1 MFCKH
6 CGKEIQQGAA
16 FCSHCGGMTENRV
29 QSADPFD
36 TPPASYNSAP
46 SSPAPKP
53 TTAPVPQNNTLS
65 TVGFVLSFLISLAGL
80 ICSIMGL
87 KKADECGG
95 TGKGLA
101 IAGIV
106 ISVLN
111 MVFSFII
118 NVIIMPQLID
128 MSQFIGMWT
137 AIFEGAF
144 EGAYNGIAFIL

>member
-16 FCSHCGGMTENRV
+16 FCPHCGGLVENSA

-46 SSPAPKP
+46 SQSPAPAPKP
-53 TTAPVPQNNTLS
+53 ATAPVPQKNTIS
-65 TVGFVLSFLISLAGL
+65 TVGFVLSFLIPLAGL
-80 ICSIMGL
+80 ICSIIAL

-95 TGKGLA
+95 AGKGLA

-106 ISVLN
+106 ISVLY
-111 MVFSFII
+111 MVFSSII
-118 NVIIMPQLID
+118 NMIIMPQLIE
-128 MSQFIGMWT
+128 MWRT
-137 AIFEGAF
+137 IMEGAI
-144 EGAYNGIAFIL
+144 NGSYRLFSVL

>member
-16 FCSHCGGMTENRV
+16 FCPHCGGLVENSA

-46 SSPAPKP
+46 SSPAPAPKP
-53 TTAPVPQNNTLS
+53 TAAPVPQKNTIS
-65 TVGFVLSFLISLAGL
+65 TVGFVLSFFIPLAGL

-111 MVFSFII
+111 MVFSSII
-118 NVIIMPQLID
+118 NMIIMPQLIE
-128 MSQFIGMWT
+128 MWRE
-137 AIFEGAF
+137 IMEGAI
-144 EGAYNGIAFIL
+144 NGSYRLFSIL